1 MKTVDRNEKK
11 MSQVS
16 NVIILLIIPNLES
29 GVTVSSSMNPFYLAF
44 RVVLIVTGKWN
55 VVK

>member
-11 MSQVS
+11 MSKVS